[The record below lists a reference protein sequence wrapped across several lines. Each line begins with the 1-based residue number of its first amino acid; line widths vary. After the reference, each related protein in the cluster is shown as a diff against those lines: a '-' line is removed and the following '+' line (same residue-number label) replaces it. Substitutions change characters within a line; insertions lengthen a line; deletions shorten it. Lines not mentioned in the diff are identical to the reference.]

1 MCALHFQRAA
11 GGMADVIISLF
22 VDLTQLASWSPIFS
36 YRTRPQIP
44 QMGACENVMHF
55 EREEFLHLEARAR

>member
-11 GGMADVIISLF
+11 GGMADVIISLS

-36 YRTRPQIP
+36 CRTRP
-44 QMGACENVMHF
+44 QMGACENVVHF
-55 EREEFLHLEARAR
+55 EKEEFLHLEAHAR